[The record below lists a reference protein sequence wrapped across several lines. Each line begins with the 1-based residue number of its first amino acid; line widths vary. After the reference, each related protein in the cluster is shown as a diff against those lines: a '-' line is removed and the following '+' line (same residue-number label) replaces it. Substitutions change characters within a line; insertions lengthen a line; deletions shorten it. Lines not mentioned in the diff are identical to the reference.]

1 MGEQAKFKRM
11 LKILLS
17 MAGPRNYSKE
27 ELSLRNNLSV
37 KTIGRYLD
45 TFESV
50 GFAIEK
56 TKYRY
61 RIISYPPPF
70 KQLSDLLYFTEEEAY
85 ILTTAIHSIDETNL
99 LKQHLAEKLYAL
111 YHFGKVAETI
121 VNKAHSKT
129 VSLLHGAIEN
139 KQQVLLRSYR
149 SAHGDMVRDRLVEPF
164 EFTANFISIWAF
176 DPESRKNKLFKTARI
191 GKVSLTGKP
200 AEYTDLHRS
209 APMDVF
215 RISSEKTIPVVLE
228 LNLRAFNLLTEEYP
242 LSAKYIEQ
250 KEDNLWLFSAHVCG
264 YEGVGRFVM
273 GLPGNVKILQPRG
286 LKEYVRSEIK
296 KLQEKL

>member
-1 MGEQAKFKRM
+1 MLEQAKFERM
-11 LKILLS
+11 LRILLS
-17 MAGPRNYSKE
+17 LAGSRNYSKE
-27 ELSLRNNLSV
+27 ELALRNNLSV

-45 TFESV
+45 TFEAV
-50 GFAIEK
+50 GFAVEK

-61 RIISYPPPF
+61 RIVAYPPPF
-70 KQLSDLLYFTEEEAY
+70 KQLSDLLYFTEEEAF
-85 ILTTAIHSIDETNL
+85 ILTRAIHSIDETNL
-99 LKQHLAEKLYAL
+99 LKQQLSDKLYAL

-129 VSLLHGAIEN
+129 ISLLHEAMEN

-164 EFTANFISIWAF
+164 AFTANFISIWAF

-191 GKVSLTGKP
+191 GSVTPTGK
-200 AEYTDLHRS
+200 AAAYTDQHRS

-215 RISSEKTIPVVLE
+215 RISSHQLIPVQLE

-242 LSAKYIEQ
+242 LAAKYIEQ
-250 KEDNLWLFSAHVCG
+250 KSDNLWLFAAEVCG

-273 GLPGNVKILQPRG
+273 GLPGNVKILQPQG
-286 LKEYVRSEIK
+286 LKEYVKSEIK
-296 KLQEKL
+296 KLEEKL